1 MSRAPTPSVDRRRLR
16 LYLRRAR
23 EQARMTQEQVASAM
37 DWSPS
42 KIIRIESGVVSIST
56 NDLRALLE
64 LYGVASPEQTSD
76 LIVLA
81 RTARRPPW
89 WAEYRGI
96 LSRAF
101 IYYIGLE
108 PNASEIRLFNG
119 TLIPGLL
126 QTEAY
131 ATAAIAGA
139 APRELTDE
147 SAAYRLRVR
156 MHRQVEFFQQDSPPR
171 LTVVLDEAAL
181 RRQVGGAGTTRDQLV
196 RLAEIAELPHVTIR
210 VVPFAHGAHPG
221 TFGPYVI
228 MDFPDPSVEQAVLF
242 LEGALDDELVREKPD
257 VVEQYRESFRR
268 LADAALDP
276 ADTLAMI
283 REAAA
288 GRGV

>member
-1 MSRAPTPSVDRRRLR
+1 MDRRRLR
-16 LYLRRAR
+16 TVLRTAR
-23 EQARMTQEQVASAM
+23 ERARMTQEQVATAM

-42 KIIRIESGVVSIST
+42 KIIRIESGMVSIST
-56 NDLRALLE
+56 NDLRALLD
-64 LYGVASPEQTSD
+64 LYDVATPEQRSD

-89 WAEYRGI
+89 WAEYRDS

-108 PNASEIRLFNG
+108 PNAAELRFFNG

-131 ATAAIAGA
+131 ATAALAGS
-139 APRELTDE
+139 APREISEAD
-147 SAAYRLRVR
+147 AGYRLKVR
-156 MHRQVEFFQQDSPPR
+156 MTRQVEFFDQERPPR

-181 RRQVGGAGTTRDQLV
+181 RRRVGGDDIMRDQLG
-196 RLAEIAELPHVTIR
+196 RLVEIAELPHVTIR
-210 VVPFAHGAHPG
+210 VIPFWHGAHSG

-228 MDFPDPSVEQAVLF
+228 MDFHDPAAEPPVLF

-257 VVEQYRESFRR
+257 VVEKYREAFRR
-268 LADAALDP
+268 LTVAALDP
-276 ADTLAMI
+276 EETIAIIRRADAEI
-283 REAAA
+283 
-288 GRGV
+288 